1 MLVNLHPPTS
11 RAEPALVATAMQ
23 ALRDI
28 NQSKTFTAVFAN
40 RSKKASGYLASD
52 DGGSDDALASAAKDA
67 ENVYSSGGV
76 DYSPTSPAAGVKV
89 KTLNSKV
96 LVYAGSR

>member
-23 ALRDI
+23 ALREI

-52 DGGSDDALASAAKDA
+52 DGGSDDALASAAKAA
-67 ENVYSSGGV
+67 ENVYSGGV

-89 KTLNSKV
+89 KTLNSKI